1 MYPLSML
8 DLSCMLTKGHM
19 GPSLLPTMA
28 LASSLELPV
37 GRAKIKSSG
46 KLARLFPGAG
56 SEFVSGRG
64 QGTELINC

>member
-1 MYPLSML
+1 
-8 DLSCMLTKGHM
+8 M